1 MSNEKTNNEENPAE
15 AEKTL
20 PGGASNGEIG
30 VIGQANQA
38 AERLEAANKERALI
52 LEKEQQL
59 YAKNLLAG
67 RSEGV
72 PTQQRSEE
80 QEKKAKA
87 IEFFKGTEIAKAI
100 EKYG

>member
-1 MSNEKTNNEENPAE
+1 MMANEENKKNEENPAE

-38 AERLEAANKERALI
+38 AERLEAANKERERI

-72 PTQQRSEE
+72 PVQP
-80 QEKKAKA
+80 K
-87 IEFFKGTEIAKAI
+87 IETPKEYADRIMRG
-100 EKYG
+100 G